1 MEQRKLLVKT
11 KKSYTNYILVIFILV
26 TCIVL
31 LYLDNKGS
39 KQDEHLMN
47 GNIIYHETDV
57 LLQEGNYENAITLL
71 EELHNKYNDDYNI
84 TFRLGYSYLSM
95 EQYTSALTMYTRTL
109 DLNPYLVENKEFMY
123 QYAIALANCE
133 QVDNALTVVDR
144 LLTLPMDETFE
155 ATVFELKESI
165 SNMKGTT
172 T

>member
-1 MEQRKLLVKT
+1 MKQRKLLVKT

-31 LYLDNKGS
+31 FYVDNKGS
-39 KQDEHLMN
+39 KQDEQLLN
-47 GNIIYHETDV
+47 GNILYHETDV

-71 EELHNKYNDDYNI
+71 EELHTKYNDDYNI

-95 EQYTSALTMYTRTL
+95 EQYTSALTMYTRAL

-123 QYAIALANCE
+123 QYAITLANCE

-155 ATVFELKESI
+155 ATVLELKDSI